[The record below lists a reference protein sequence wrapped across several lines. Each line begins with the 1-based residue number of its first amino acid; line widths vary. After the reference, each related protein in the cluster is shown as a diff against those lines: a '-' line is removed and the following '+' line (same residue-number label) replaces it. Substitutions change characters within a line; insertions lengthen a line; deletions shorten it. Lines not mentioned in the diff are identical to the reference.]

1 MNKLC
6 SSHRSYLRS
15 QAHHLEPIILIGK
28 NGILDGTMELVDKT
42 LNARELI
49 KIKFRDYK
57 DKKKSLSKQ
66 IAVSTNSHIVGIIGN
81 TAILF
86 RQNPKSEMQCYNLP
100 VEH

>member
-28 NGILDGTMELVDKT
+28 NGILDGTMELVDKA

-57 DKKKSLSKQ
+57 DKKKWV
-66 IAVSTNSHIVGIIGN
+66 I
-81 TAILF
+81 
-86 RQNPKSEMQCYNLP
+86 
-100 VEH
+100 